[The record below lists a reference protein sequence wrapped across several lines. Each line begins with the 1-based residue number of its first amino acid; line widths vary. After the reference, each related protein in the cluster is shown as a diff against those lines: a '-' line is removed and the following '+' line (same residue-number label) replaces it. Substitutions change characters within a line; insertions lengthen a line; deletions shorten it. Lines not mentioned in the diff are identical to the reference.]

1 MDARFDRALD
11 SIRRTLGSK
20 SFHDPDVAQLQAR
33 HLVDRMALVLQ
44 ASLLLQSENEEGEN
58 ASSKS
63 VLYTSRKIYGF
74 VNQSTDFYL
83 PDT

>member
-1 MDARFDRALD
+1 MK
-11 SIRRTLGSK
+11 T
-20 SFHDPDVAQLQAR
+20 AQLCIIQGQSMDLEAIQFFSSCQKITQAMY
-33 HLVDRMALVLQ
+33 VEAE
-44 ASLLLQSENEEGEN
+44 LLQSENEEGEN